1 MGTRWIVNALVGGYE
16 DIIACAWLV
25 AGETPKAAV
34 ERVVTETGQF
44 QMPAFIDDTC
54 ALGRLV
60 PDARGFEYLS
70 HDDVRWTVAAFDETA
85 DFQRL

>member
-1 MGTRWIVNALVGGYE
+1 MGTRWIVNALVGRYG
-16 DIIACAWLV
+16 DIIDFAWLV
-25 AGETPKAAV
+25 AGDTPKAAV
-34 ERVVTETGQF
+34 ERVITETSQF
-44 QMPAFIDDTC
+44 QMPAFINDTC

-70 HDDVRWTVAAFDETA
+70 HDDVRWTVTAFDETA